1 MSTRGVYGFRLH
13 GQDKITYNHSSSSPE
28 FLGKAFVE
36 WIHQHSRAELEA
48 IASALDVV
56 DDTTLPTP
64 EHLAALRPWTQKMGS
79 MHEETDIADIW
90 YTLLRSTQGD
100 FHAWDQGLR
109 LIHDDHAFLSDG
121 LFCEWGYVLDL
132 DTETFEVYVGGTRN
146 VQDQAPRY
154 AVTRPDRS
162 GYWACRVFATFAL
175 NDLPA
180 PDDFSAHVPTQG

>member
-1 MSTRGVYGFRLH
+1 MSIRGVYGFRLH

-64 EHLAALRPWTQKMGS
+64 EHLTALRPWVQKM
-79 MHEETDIADIW
+79 ERVDETNIANIW
-90 YTLLRSTQGD
+90 YTLLHSTQGD
-100 FHAWDQGLR
+100 PHAWDQGLR

-132 DTETFEVYVGGTRN
+132 DTETFEVYVGGTR
-146 VQDQAPRY
+146 DAHAQAARY
-154 AVTRPDRS
+154 AVTQPGPS
-162 GYWACRVFATFAL
+162 GYWACRVLTRFSL
-175 NDLPA
+175 DNLPV
-180 PDDFSAHVPTQG
+180 PDDFSAHVRAQG